1 YLLDIPIISVQNAM
15 GLHGCDAG
23 IMIVQAVLAIACG
36 YVAGKIWGM
45 EGILLGLTI
54 PTVIF
59 TLIYKGIVI
68 SKVAFGITGYKY
80 LKDVG
85 TDLIK
90 GIVIIGV
97 VSVICNCIPAWNPVI
112 TMILKG
118 IVSTIISGILIIVF
132 SFKSEYFKQTLSML
146 MDILKQQK

>member
-1 YLLDIPIISVQNAM
+1 
-15 GLHGCDAG
+15 
-23 IMIVQAVLAIACG
+23 
-36 YVAGKIWGM
+36 M

-68 SKVAFGITGYKY
+68 SKVAFGITRYKY

-146 MDILKQQK
+146 MDMLKQQK